1 MNQESYQSD
10 KHSATSHR
18 IFPLN
23 NSLFA
28 VRSWCPKHEDAMFFR
43 TKTSGPRS
51 YLQIVENRWE
61 DGRPRQRVI
70 ATLGRL
76 DQLQQSG
83 QLDALLVSGARLTQ
97 SVLLLSAHA
106 QGQLPTITT
115 RRIGPALVFERLWRE
130 TGCQPASEQ
139 LLHGRRFE
147 CDVER
152 AAFLTVLHRLC
163 APGSDR
169 AADKWRT
176 DYQIEGC
183 DGVQLHHLYRVMA
196 WLGEELPQDQQQGK
210 TPFAPRCIKDRIEE
224 ELFAH
229 RRDLFTDLQL
239 VFFDTTTLYFEGDGG
254 DDLGQRGFSKDHRPD
269 LYQMVVGAVLDG
281 QGRPICCELWP
292 GNTTDVTTLIPV
304 VDRLR
309 SRFGVR
315 RICIVADRGMISQ
328 ETIAA
333 LEQPGRNWQ
342 YILGAR
348 MRSQNEVKDE
358 VLSRAGRYRVV
369 HPPRVQSDDPSPLK
383 VKEVWV
389 DDRRYIVCLNED
401 EARRDAADREA
412 IVAALRE
419 QLRRGDKALVGNK
432 GYRRY
437 RGGGGPDHF
446 QVDEAKIA
454 EDARY
459 DGKWVLRTNT
469 DLDSAEV
476 ALQSKQLSMV
486 EQRFRSCKAL
496 LQTRPIYHR
505 CDETIRGHVFCSF
518 LALVLRQELQ
528 ARLEERGHAFE
539 WADVIADLDRL
550 QMVEVEQEGKR
561 FLLRS
566 DVQGTCGKVFQTVGV
581 AIPPT
586 VQQASPT
593 APGGDTAHS
602 ATPPD

>member
-1 MNQESYQSD
+1 
-10 KHSATSHR
+10 
-18 IFPLN
+18 
-23 NSLFA
+23 
-28 VRSWCPKHEDAMFFR
+28 MFFR
-43 TKTSGPRS
+43 TKTSGPRT

-61 DGRPRQRVI
+61 NGRPRQRVI

-76 DQLQQSG
+76 DQLQQTG
-83 QLDALLVSGARLTQ
+83 QLDALLVSGARLAQ

-106 QGQLPTITT
+106 KGQLPTITT
-115 RRIGPALVFERLWRE
+115 RRIGPALIFQRLWQQ
-130 TGCQPASEQ
+130 TGCQRAIEQ
-139 LLHGRRFE
+139 LLDGRRFE
-147 CDVER
+147 FDVER
-152 AAFLTVLHRLC
+152 AIFLTVLHRLFD
-163 APGSDR
+163 PGSDR

-176 DYQIEGC
+176 DYQIDGC
-183 DGVQLHHLYRVMA
+183 DALQLHHLYRAMA
-196 WLGEELPQDQQQGK
+196 WLGEELPQDQQKGK
-210 TPFAPRCIKDRIEE
+210 TPFAPRCTKDRVEE

-239 VFFDTTTLYFEGDGG
+239 VFFDTTSIYFEGEGG
-254 DDLGQRGFSKDHRPD
+254 QDIGQRGFSKDHRPD

-281 QGRPICCELWP
+281 QGRPLCCELWP
-292 GNTTDVTTLIPV
+292 GNTTDVTTLVPV

-315 RICIVADRGMISQ
+315 RVCIVADRGMISQ

-333 LEQPGRNWQ
+333 LEQDERGWQ

-358 VLSRAGRYRVV
+358 VLSRAGRYRIV
-369 HPPRVQSDDPSPLK
+369 HPSRVESDDPSPLK

-389 DDRRYIVCLNED
+389 AERRYVVCLNED
-401 EARRDAADREA
+401 EARKEAADREA

-419 QLRRGDKALVGNK
+419 QLRSGDKSLVGNK

-437 RGGGGPDHF
+437 LSGSDSPRF
-446 QVDEAKIA
+446 EIDEAKIA

-469 DLDSAEV
+469 ELDSAEV
-476 ALQSKQLSMV
+476 ALQYKRLWTV
-486 EQRFRSCKAL
+486 EHWFRSCKSL
-496 LQTRPIYHR
+496 LQTRPIFHK

-528 ARLEERGHAFE
+528 SRLEERGHDLE
-539 WADVIADLDRL
+539 WADVICDLDRL
-550 QMVEVEQEGKR
+550 QMVEVEQDRKK

-566 DVQGTCGKVFQTVGV
+566 EVQGSCGKVFQAAGV

-586 VQQASPT
+586 VQHASPT
-593 APGGDTAHS
+593 SPGQDAAHS